1 MKITNI
7 IAILITI
14 ISFSIAIIYYD
25 SMPNQMASHWNSS
38 WEVNDHIAKIWWLF
52 IMPLLSLIT
61 YLLFLIIPKIDPLKN
76 NIEKFRPYY
85 DRFLL
90 IILIFFLYIYSL
102 TIYWNLWNNFDM
114 NLMILP
120 AISFF
125 FYSTWIIMC
134 KAKRNWFI
142 GIRTPWTLSSDRVW
156 AKTNR
161 LWWRLFK
168 ILSFI
173 SLVCIFIWNNSYKFL
188 IGSTIVVAIFLII
201 YSYVE
206 YWDEVM

>member
-7 IAILITI
+7 ISILII
-14 ISFSIAIIYYD
+14 LISIWIAVLFYN
-25 SMPNQMASHWNSS
+25 SMPDQMASHWNSD
-38 WEVNDHIAKIWWLF
+38 WIVNDYMDKIWWLSL
-52 IMPLLSLIT
+52 MPILSIVT
-61 YLLFLIIPKIDPLKN
+61 YILFLIIPKIDPLKN
-76 NIEKFRPYY
+76 NIEKFRANY

-90 IILIFFLYIYSL
+90 IILVFFLYIYSL
-102 TIYWNLWNNFDM
+102 TIYWNLWNSFDM

-120 AISFF
+120 AISVF

-156 AKTNR
+156 TKTNR
-161 LWWRLFK
+161 LAWRLFK
-168 ILSFI
+168 ILS
-173 SLVCIFIWNNSYKFL
+173 LVSILCIFIWDNSYKFL
-188 IGSTIVVAIFLII
+188 IGATILTIIFLII

>member
-7 IAILITI
+7 ISILII
-14 ISFSIAIIYYD
+14 LISIWIAVLFYN
-25 SMPNQMASHWNSS
+25 SMPDQMASHWNSD
-38 WEVNDHIAKIWWLF
+38 WIVNDYMDKIWWLSL
-52 IMPLLSLIT
+52 MPLLSIVT
-61 YLLFLIIPKIDPLKN
+61 YILFLIIPKIDPLKK
-76 NIEKFRPYY
+76 NIEKFRSNY

-90 IILIFFLYIYSL
+90 IILVFFLYIYSL
-102 TIYWNLWNNFDM
+102 TIYWNLWNSFDM

-120 AISFF
+120 AISVF

-156 AKTNR
+156 TKTNR
-161 LWWRLFK
+161 LAWRLFK
-168 ILSFI
+168 ILS
-173 SLVCIFIWNNSYKFL
+173 LVSILCIFIWDNSYKFL
-188 IGSTIVVAIFLII
+188 IGATILTIIFLII

>member
-7 IAILITI
+7 ISIVIII
-14 ISFSIAIIYYD
+14 ISIGIAIFFYD
-25 SMPNQMASHWNSS
+25 SMPDEMASHWNSN
-38 WEVNDHIAKIWWLF
+38 WIVNDYIDKIWWLSL
-52 IMPLLSLIT
+52 MPLLLLVT
-61 YLLFLIIPKIDPLKN
+61 YILFLIIPKIDPLKN

-90 IILIFFLYIYSL
+90 VILIFFLYIYSL
-102 TIYWNLWNNFDM
+102 TIYWNLWYKFNM

-120 AISFF
+120 AISVF

-156 AKTNR
+156 SKTNK
-161 LWWRLFK
+161 LGWRLFK

-173 SLVCIFIWNNSYKFL
+173 SIVCIYIWDNSYKFL
-188 IGSTIVVAIFLII
+188 ITTTILTAIFLII